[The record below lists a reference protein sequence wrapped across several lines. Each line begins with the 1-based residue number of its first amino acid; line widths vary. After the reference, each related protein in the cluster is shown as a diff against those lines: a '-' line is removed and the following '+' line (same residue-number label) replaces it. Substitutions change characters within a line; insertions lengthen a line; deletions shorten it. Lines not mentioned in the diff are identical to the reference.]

1 MSTVAPDYS
10 YIGAGVVRMREY
22 GSGNG
27 FVDVGNVSA
36 LSFAVTT
43 DTKKMVDHT
52 RPGGG
57 TRNQV
62 DRISSVALNATFT
75 DVSPDNMARAYYGET
90 ITEAATTVTAEQV
103 AAFPGTL
110 VMLAHLQPS
119 AVVVKGVSGGTPPTY
134 VEGVDYDVSDAGLMI
149 YTAAEGGSIPAPT
162 VTAGVAAPNISVAY
176 STVAAD
182 IVEAITNSGK
192 IWEIVFAGLN
202 EALNNKATTVH
213 AFRVKFGPAQ
223 SLPLIGDDYATLDLT
238 GEVLADTTK
247 TGAGV
252 SRYFRTKFAR

>member
-1 MSTVAPDYS
+1 MSAPDYS

-36 LSFAVTT
+36 LSFAVST
-43 DTKKMVDHT
+43 DEKKMIDHT

-57 TRNQV
+57 TRNKV
-62 DRISSVALNATFT
+62 DRISAVQLNATFT
-75 DVSPDNMARAYYGET
+75 DVSPANMARAYYGDV
-90 ITEAATTVTAEQV
+90 ITEAATTIASEKV
-103 AAFPGTL
+103 AGFPGTL

-119 AVVVKGVSGGTPPTY
+119 DVVIKGTSTAASTTY
-134 VEGVDYDVSDAGLMI
+134 LEGRDYEVSDAGI
-149 YTAAEGGSIPAPT
+149 EIVAAADGGTIPEPV
-162 VTAGVAAPNISVAY
+162 VTDGVAAPNIDVAY
-176 STVAAD
+176 ATVAAD
-182 IVEAITNSGK
+182 MVEAITNSGK

-202 EALNNKATTVH
+202 EALANKPTTVH

-247 TGAGV
+247 IGAGV